1 MSDEGKENTPNDEMK
16 DNDGDYEDN
25 EMKNNDEDYEDNE
38 TYNEEDEE
46 ETDFENNFHENNE
59 NMRRN
64 TITNDINSYRTL
76 ERMLEYFIENEIDDT
91 FDDDIENN
99 ETERLLTD
107 DFSILYN
114 SSNSRRNNVSMS
126 LPTITGRYT
135 NNIFNNTSVSNNIFN
150 LNNRIRINPVELLFS
165 SNDLFMDSLYD
176 SVIDSIMNE
185 SFETQPIAERTN
197 EALDLKVLVY
207 NEICNEQKEKE
218 CSICLCEFEKESKVS
233 LISCNHLFHNE
244 CIKEWSMYKQN
255 CPICRKK
262 IE

>member
-150 LNNRIRINPVELLFS
+150 LNNRIRINPVELL
-165 SNDLFMDSLYD
+165 L
-176 SVIDSIMNE
+176 
-185 SFETQPIAERTN
+185 PIN
-197 EALDLKVLVY
+197 FV
-207 NEICNEQKEKE
+207 N
-218 CSICLCEFEKESKVS
+218 
-233 LISCNHLFHNE
+233 
-244 CIKEWSMYKQN
+244 
-255 CPICRKK
+255 P
-262 IE
+262 